1 MVSIETELQV
11 GTGFCIGGAGLK
23 LTELIPYTLR
33 IEDNV
38 PRQDAPSGLQMVLEI
53 SRVITQRCHA
63 QGFMD
68 ILHVCEEDLA
78 AARAQGAWCKREAC
92 LLHYLSKLVTMCYN
106 VAFSGATSTICRT
119 WNS

>member
-1 MVSIETELQV
+1 MVSLEAELQA
-11 GTGFCIGGAGLK
+11 GTGFCISGAGLK

-38 PRQDAPSGLQMVLEI
+38 PRQGCTFWVTDGLEI

-68 ILHVCEEDLA
+68 MLHVCEEDLA

-106 VAFSGATSTICRT
+106 VAFSGATSTI
-119 WNS
+119 

>member
-1 MVSIETELQV
+1 MVSIEAELQV
-11 GTGFCIGGAGLK
+11 GTGFCISGAGLK

-106 VAFSGATSTICRT
+106 VAFSGATSTI
-119 WNS
+119 

>member
-1 MVSIETELQV
+1 M
-11 GTGFCIGGAGLK
+11 FPDK
-23 LTELIPYTLR
+23 
-33 IEDNV
+33 
-38 PRQDAPSGLQMVLEI
+38 DAPSGLQMVLEI
-53 SRVITQRCHA
+53 TRVITQRCHT

-68 ILHVCEEDLA
+68 ILHVREEDLA